1 MTIEAV
7 LNMVFSIVTAIIA
20 GIALFQT
27 KTQIRLSNRQN
38 LFNRRLE
45 KYLVVQDLMNL
56 YKKHRN
62 FIGERERIIIAAE
75 VYVAFLTNVS
85 YLTDMMFAVNDPLNN
100 EKQNIF
106 LSKCEMLEKYATEI
120 MILWGNTIGEDFG
133 KFVRIYKCLLFK
145 LYQQKVCLQSYQDYN
160 RQQNGNIKLMLT
172 GEEVSKR
179 LRENAERIKLF
190 ETIYELEEIYNKIKS
205 SQLEDQLLNTLKLRD

>member
-1 MTIEAV
+1 
-7 LNMVFSIVTAIIA
+7 
-20 GIALFQT
+20 
-27 KTQIRLSNRQN
+27 
-38 LFNRRLE
+38 
-45 KYLVVQDLMNL
+45 MNL